1 MTMYL
6 SGSDWRRLKYLLLS
20 AASALEDGVSPLGP
34 VFRAEHEVTVAEGLK
49 MVHAMAYGIRYWV
62 ADALAE
68 ES

>member
-1 MTMYL
+1 MTITE
-6 SGSDWRRLKYLLLS
+6 SERRRLKFLLLA

-34 VFRAEHEVTVAEGLK
+34 VFRAEREVTVAEELK

>member
-1 MTMYL
+1 MTEPER
-6 SGSDWRRLKYLLLS
+6 RRLKFLLLA
-20 AASALEDGVSPLGP
+20 AASALENGVSPLGP

-62 ADALAE
+62 ADTLAE

>member
-1 MTMYL
+1 MTEP
-6 SGSDWRRLKYLLLS
+6 DRRRRKFLLLA

>member
-1 MTMYL
+1 MGMTEPE
-6 SGSDWRRLKYLLLS
+6 RRRRKFLLLA

-62 ADALAE
+62 ADAFGE

>member
-1 MTMYL
+1 MTEPER
-6 SGSDWRRLKYLLLS
+6 RRLKFLLL
-20 AASALEDGVSPLGP
+20 AAGSALENGVSPLGP